1 MGKEEYPEIEKI
13 EVNSDK
19 PEDKHFSNN
28 QYREVASSKF
38 ENSQLTPCKINAVN
52 SFSAKNPVTKKT
64 QYEHWLSRNNRK
76 QIDQLALKREFRKK
90 IQARN
95 REEKKKNQNFVQ
107 AYKRDGFSKSRQ
119 TSIRQFFQTTGRIQT
134 TRKSAKTRCLPPV
147 PSTPKFT

>member
-52 SFSAKNPVTKKT
+52 SFSKKNPVTKKT

-76 QIDQLALKREFRKK
+76 QIDQLALKRYKHVTVRKRRK
-90 IQARN
+90 IRISSMPIKETVFPKVA
-95 REEKKKNQNFVQ
+95 NFQ
-107 AYKRDGFSKSRQ
+107 SDN
-119 TSIRQFFQTTGRIQT
+119 FFKLLVAVKQ
-134 TRKSAKTRCLPPV
+134 P
-147 PSTPKFT
+147 